1 MFHKVLNTPLRIAW
15 QIQMSFHKQAT
26 KTDTR
31 QEEVMNGKIL
41 TLKTNQT
48 EVTFRDQFDIFYKN
62 IVIDR

>member
-1 MFHKVLNTPLRIAW
+1 
-15 QIQMSFHKQAT
+15 MSFHKQAT

-48 EVTFRDQFDIFYKN
+48 EVTFGDQLDIFYKN
-62 IVIDR
+62 IVIVR

>member
-1 MFHKVLNTPLRIAW
+1 
-15 QIQMSFHKQAT
+15 
-26 KTDTR
+26 
-31 QEEVMNGKIL
+31 MNGKIL